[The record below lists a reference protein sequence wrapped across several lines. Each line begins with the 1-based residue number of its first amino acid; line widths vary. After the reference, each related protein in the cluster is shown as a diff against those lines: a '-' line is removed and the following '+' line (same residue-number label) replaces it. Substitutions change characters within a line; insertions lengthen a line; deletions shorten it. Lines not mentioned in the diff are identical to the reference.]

1 MAVVGRGS
9 YGKVYQVQHS
19 RDGKIYAMKSIK
31 KGVVV
36 EADQIDGIKGKF
48 LTFEHFDGFITH
60 PYDDLLAE
68 REIL

>member
-1 MAVVGRGS
+1 VHKDDFEILAVVGRGS

-36 EADQIDGIKGKF
+36 EADQIEGIKGNS
-48 LTFEHFDGFITH
+48 LPSW
-60 PYDDLLAE
+60 PYLVLAE